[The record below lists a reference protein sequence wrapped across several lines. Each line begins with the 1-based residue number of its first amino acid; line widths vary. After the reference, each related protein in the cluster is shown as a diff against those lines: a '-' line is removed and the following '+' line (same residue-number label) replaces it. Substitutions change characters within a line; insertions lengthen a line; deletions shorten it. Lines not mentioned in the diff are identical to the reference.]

1 LRIKKLFIISLK
13 ENKRRDDEVKEVMTK
28 KDILKAPFLQ
38 EMMKTTANLYRLG
51 WDERNGGNISY
62 LLEEEEVATYL
73 NINDIKRTVPMIFDG
88 SPLAGKYFIVT
99 GSGKYFK
106 NVIDNPAENLG
117 IIRIT
122 EDGRSLDILWGL
134 EDGGVP
140 TSELPSHLM
149 SHIERLKVD
158 PDHRV
163 IMHCHATNL
172 IGMTFTHSLDE
183 NAFTKTLWQMCTEC
197 IVVFPEGIGII
208 PWMVPGTDSIGE
220 ATAEKMKDV
229 RSVIWPHHG
238 VFGAGTTMDETFGL
252 IETAEKAAEV
262 YTIVCAQGGVKQTI
276 TDQQLQDLADAFNV
290 VPKQGILNL

>member
-1 LRIKKLFIISLK
+1 MKDLL
-13 ENKRRDDEVKEVMTK
+13 TK

-38 EMMKTTANLYRLG
+38 EMTKTTANLYRLG

-62 LLEEEEVATYL
+62 LLKEDEVAEYL
-73 NINDIKRTVPMIFDG
+73 DVNDVKRTVPMIFDG
-88 SPLAGKYFIVT
+88 AELAGKYFIVT

-106 NVIDNPAENLG
+106 NVIDDPAVNLG

-122 EDGRSLDILWGL
+122 EDGKSLDILWGL

-149 SHIERLKVD
+149 SHIERLKAD
-158 PDHRV
+158 PNHRV

-183 NAFTKTLWQMCTEC
+183 VAFTKTLWQMCTEC

-220 ATAEKMKDV
+220 ATAAKMKDV

-238 VFGAGTTMDETFGL
+238 IFGAGTTMDETFGL

-262 YTIVCAQGGVKQTI
+262 YTVVCAQGSVKQTI
-276 TDQQLQDLADAFNV
+276 TDQQLQDLADAFGV
-290 VPKQGILNL
+290 VPRQGVLNL

>member
-1 LRIKKLFIISLK
+1 MKDLL
-13 ENKRRDDEVKEVMTK
+13 TK

-38 EMMKTTANLYRLG
+38 EMTKTTANLYRLG

-62 LLEEEEVATYL
+62 LLKEDEVAEYL
-73 NINDIKRTVPMIFDG
+73 DVHDVKRTVPMIFAG
-88 SPLAGKYFIVT
+88 TELAGKYFIVT

-106 NVIDNPAENLG
+106 NVIDDPAANLG

-122 EDGRSLDILWGL
+122 EDGKSLDILWGL
-134 EDGGVP
+134 EEGGVP

-149 SHIERLKVD
+149 SHIERLKAD
-158 PDHRV
+158 PNHRV

-183 NAFTKTLWQMCTEC
+183 AAFTKTLWQMCTEC

-220 ATAEKMKDV
+220 ATAAKMKDV

-238 VFGAGTTMDETFGL
+238 IFGAGTTMDETFGL

-262 YTIVCAQGGVKQTI
+262 YTVVCAQGSVKQTI
-276 TDQQLQDLADAFNV
+276 TDQQLQDLADAFGV
-290 VPKQGILNL
+290 VPRQGVLNL

>member
-1 LRIKKLFIISLK
+1 MKDLL
-13 ENKRRDDEVKEVMTK
+13 TK

-38 EMMKTTANLYRLG
+38 EMTKTTANLYRLG

-62 LLEEEEVATYL
+62 LLKEDEVAEYL
-73 NINDIKRTVPMIFDG
+73 DVNDVKRTEPMIFDG
-88 SPLAGKYFIVT
+88 AELAGKYFIVT

-106 NVIDNPAENLG
+106 NVIDDPTANLG

-122 EDGRSLDILWGL
+122 EDGKSLDILWGL
-134 EDGGVP
+134 EEGGVP

-149 SHIERLKVD
+149 SHIERLKAD
-158 PDHRV
+158 PNHRV

-183 NAFTKTLWQMCTEC
+183 AAFTKTLWQMCTEC

-208 PWMVPGTDSIGE
+208 PWMVPGTDSIGK
-220 ATAEKMKDV
+220 ATAEKMKEV

-238 VFGAGTTMDETFGL
+238 IFGAGTTMDETFGL

-262 YTIVCAQGGVKQTI
+262 YTVVCAQGSVKQTI
-276 TDQQLQDLADAFNV
+276 TDQQLQDLANAFGV
-290 VPKQGILNL
+290 VPRQGVLNL

>member
-1 LRIKKLFIISLK
+1 MKDLL
-13 ENKRRDDEVKEVMTK
+13 TK
-28 KDILKAPFLQ
+28 KEILKAPFLQ
-38 EMMKTTANLYRLG
+38 EMTKTTANLYRLG

-62 LLEEEEVATYL
+62 LLKEDEVAEYL
-73 NINDIKRTVPMIFDG
+73 NINDVKRTVPMIFDG
-88 SPLAGKYFIVT
+88 AELAGKYFIVT

-106 NVIDNPAENLG
+106 NVIDDPAANLG

-122 EDGRSLDILWGL
+122 EDGKSLDILWGL
-134 EDGGVP
+134 EEGGIP

-149 SHIERLKVD
+149 SHIERLKAD
-158 PDHRV
+158 PNHRV

-183 NAFTKTLWQMCTEC
+183 AAFTKTLWQMCTEC

-208 PWMVPGTDSIGE
+208 PWMVPGTDSIGK
-220 ATAEKMKDV
+220 ATAEKMKEV

-238 VFGAGTTMDETFGL
+238 IFGAGTTMDETFGL

-262 YTIVCAQGGVKQTI
+262 YTVVCAQGSVKQTI
-276 TDQQLQDLADAFNV
+276 TDQQLQDLADAFGV
-290 VPKQGILNL
+290 VPRQGVLNL